1 MKNMDEEKTN
11 IKSSCMGF
19 NPTYSEE
26 APSFEQVS
34 QLAGS
39 TIIEFGAPWCG
50 HCIAATSA
58 IQETLSKHRDVTHI
72 KLFDGKGK
80 ILGRKFK
87 VKLWPTL
94 ILLNNGLEVGRLIRP
109 LQAGEVNQL
118 LENPQQKYD

>member
-1 MKNMDEEKTN
+1 MAKGKTN
-11 IKSSCMGF
+11 IKNSCMGF
-19 NPTYSEE
+19 NPIYSEE
-26 APSFEQVS
+26 APSFEQIS

-50 HCIAATSA
+50 HCRAATSA
-58 IQETLSKHRDVTHI
+58 IQEVLSKNSNVTHI

-94 ILLNNGLEVGRLIRP
+94 ILLKNGLEVDRLIRP
-109 LQAGEVNQL
+109 LRASEVNQL
-118 LENPQQKYD
+118 LETSQ